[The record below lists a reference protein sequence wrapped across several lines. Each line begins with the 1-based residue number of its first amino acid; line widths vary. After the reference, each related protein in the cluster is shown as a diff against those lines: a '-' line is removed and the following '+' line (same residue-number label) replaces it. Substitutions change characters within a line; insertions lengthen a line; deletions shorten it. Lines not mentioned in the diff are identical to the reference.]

1 MPSVRRD
8 AYGLPVTTG
17 SGDALEAYDHAV
29 EGLLGWDAQALD
41 RFRTAA
47 TTDPGLALAHAGAAV
62 CLFLDERFVE
72 AREAA
77 KIARAV
83 VGAQTERER
92 SHVEALILL
101 VEGKSSDAEAAMT
114 QHLADYPRDLVVFQR
129 LYFVWFWQG
138 KFTEMLDLS
147 SVVTRYYPGSSFM
160 LGLHAFALE
169 QAGRCDEAARIARAA
184 IEKNPR
190 DAWSIHALAHAI
202 YEMAAFD
209 TGIARLPP
217 AIHPCT
223 NLNWFRN
230 HLLWHLILMHLG
242 RGEYERASQLGRTV
256 FERQPSSIAGDL
268 HDSISLLW
276 RPELW
281 GMDVA
286 ERWRPFAAI
295 AAERFDRPALL
306 FHAAHLAMALAAGGE
321 WATAERHL
329 GVLRERAGRD
339 RTRLT
344 GEVLVPLVESI
355 HAFAAAARPRPG
367 RGAPRRVR
375 VPRHPRRR
383 PRQDHAA
390 PDQRPVRPRAR
401 GRGAARG
408 NRAPGDA
415 RARGATGKPAHRLR
429 PRGRHAVAVHR
440 VPGAARR
447 TDGRGAQRDRAR
459 PRDLRQPRVRLRP
472 RRAARAHGRVEVRV
486 AVGQRGG
493 PTLWAR
499 LWRRAARPPPDLRRL
514 RGRLPRAHDAR
525 DRVGIEPGP

>member
-147 SVVTRYYPGSSFM
+147 SALTRYYPGSSFM

-169 QAGRCDEAARIARAA
+169 QAGRCDEAARIAQAA

-209 TGIARLPP
+209 TGITRLPP

-276 RPELW
+276 RLELC
-281 GMDVA
+281 GMDVT

-295 AAERFDRPALL
+295 AAERFDRPALF

-344 GEVLVPLVESI
+344 GEVLVPLVESL
-355 HAFAAAARPRPG
+355 HAFVAGEDRPG
-367 RGAPRRVR
+367 IERGGAPRGGVIQVGGGRGPGGR
-375 VPRHPRRR
+375 FFDPLSQGMSRAGGSAGASRAWRRSCARRGERTRTPSSSSRATRCRR
-383 PRQDHAA
+383 PSSPGCCAA
-390 PDQRPVRPRAR
+390 RRWSRRSMRSGSTSRPSATTSSTSAPTCSASAWPSRSSRGCRPTWWTDPP
-401 GRGAARG
+401 GVSSAARG
-408 NRAPGDA
+408 
-415 RARGATGKPAHRLR
+415 
-429 PRGRHAVAVHR
+429 
-440 VPGAARR
+440 
-447 TDGRGAQRDRAR
+447 
-459 PRDLRQPRVRLRP
+459 
-472 RRAARAHGRVEVRV
+472 
-486 AVGQRGG
+486 
-493 PTLWAR
+493 PTSS
-499 LWRRAARPPPDLRRL
+499 
-514 RGRLPRAHDAR
+514 
-525 DRVGIEPGP
+525 

>member
-1 MPSVRRD
+1 MPSVRHD

-17 SGDALEAYDHAV
+17 SGDALEAYDRAV
-29 EGLLGWDAQALD
+29 DGLLGWDAQALD

-72 AREAA
+72 ARESA

-92 SHVEALILL
+92 SHVDALVLL
-101 VEGKSSDAEAAMT
+101 VEGKPSDAEAAMT

-147 SVVTRYYPGSSFM
+147 SVLTRYYPGSSFM

-169 QAGRCDEAARIARAA
+169 QAGRCDEAARIAQAA
-184 IEKNPR
+184 IGKNPR

-242 RGEYERASQLGRTV
+242 RGGGAAGREPPRRRGGGV
-256 FERQPSSIAGDL
+256 PAGD
-268 HDSISLLW
+268 
-276 RPELW
+276 
-281 GMDVA
+281 
-286 ERWRPFAAI
+286 
-295 AAERFDRPALL
+295 
-306 FHAAHLAMALAAGGE
+306 
-321 WATAERHL
+321 
-329 GVLRERAGRD
+329 RAGRAAARAD
-339 RTRLT
+339 HRVRREPRPARRLSRHALR
-344 GEVLVPLVESI
+344 GMLPGRGHGPRGALSRGAHRAPARPLLEDSSGRGRPADLSGVR
-355 HAFAAAARPRPG
+355 APLAPARAARPRPG
-367 RGAPRRVR
+367 GGAPRRVR
-375 VPRHPRRR
+375 VPRHPRCR
-383 PRQDHAA
+383 PRQNHAA
-390 PDQRPVRPRAR
+390 PGQRPVRPRAC

-408 NRAPGDA
+408 HRAPGDA
-415 RARGATGKPAHRLR
+415 RARGAAREPAHRLR

-447 TDGRGAQRDRAR
+447 ADGRGAQCDRAR
-459 PRDLRQPRVRLRP
+459 PRDLRQPRVRVRP
-472 RRAARAHGRVEVRV
+472 RRAPRAHGRVEVRV
-486 AVGQRGG
+486 AVRSEE
-493 PTLWAR
+493 
-499 LWRRAARPPPDLRRL
+499 RR
-514 RGRLPRAHDAR
+514 
-525 DRVGIEPGP
+525 